1 MRCEICTI
9 VDNYRVATD
18 TYKMVIESKSI
29 VFEASAG
36 QFVHIRV
43 GGEYDPLLRRPI
55 SICEFDK
62 EKGYLTLLYR
72 VCGKGTKLFVNTRP
86 GDSLDIMGPLGKGFP
101 VFNTEL
107 TRPKSSMDSANT
119 QRGLN
124 LPLSEVSFND
134 KKVAVIGGGIGIA
147 PLLELCKNLNKPD
160 IYLGFR
166 DETYMVD
173 EFSEHAG
180 TFYLYTEDG
189 KEGCKG
195 YPIEALAKNINN
207 YEVVYACGPKIMLSK
222 TKNLCEANSVEC
234 YLSMEEKMGC
244 GIGACLVCACKSA
257 QDDLYKKVCVDGPV
271 FNSKEVKFND

>member
-86 GDSLDIMGPLGKGFP
+86 GDSLDIMGPLGK
-101 VFNTEL
+101 
-107 TRPKSSMDSANT
+107 
-119 QRGLN
+119 
-124 LPLSEVSFND
+124 
-134 KKVAVIGGGIGIA
+134 
-147 PLLELCKNLNKPD
+147 
-160 IYLGFR
+160 
-166 DETYMVD
+166 
-173 EFSEHAG
+173 
-180 TFYLYTEDG
+180 
-189 KEGCKG
+189 
-195 YPIEALAKNINN
+195 
-207 YEVVYACGPKIMLSK
+207 
-222 TKNLCEANSVEC
+222 
-234 YLSMEEKMGC
+234 
-244 GIGACLVCACKSA
+244 
-257 QDDLYKKVCVDGPV
+257 
-271 FNSKEVKFND
+271 